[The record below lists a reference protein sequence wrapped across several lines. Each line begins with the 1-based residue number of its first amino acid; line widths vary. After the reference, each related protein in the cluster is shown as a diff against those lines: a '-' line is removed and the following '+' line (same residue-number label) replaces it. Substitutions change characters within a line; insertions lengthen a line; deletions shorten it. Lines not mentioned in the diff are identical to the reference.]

1 MFCYSDSAILFV
13 AIPFVYLQEHIE
25 FGVNL
30 DVTAYRDGKRET
42 LNPPGRA
49 YRPVVW
55 DHYQV
60 TQCYNVRGQGVM
72 NVRGHGVIML
82 GVKVL

>member
-1 MFCYSDSAILFV
+1 MYFKYGF
-13 AIPFVYLQEHIE
+13 QEYIE

-30 DVTAYRDGKRET
+30 DVTSYKNGERST

-55 DHYQV
+55 DYYQV
-60 TQCYNVRGQGVM
+60 YS
-72 NVRGHGVIML
+72 
-82 GVKVL
+82 